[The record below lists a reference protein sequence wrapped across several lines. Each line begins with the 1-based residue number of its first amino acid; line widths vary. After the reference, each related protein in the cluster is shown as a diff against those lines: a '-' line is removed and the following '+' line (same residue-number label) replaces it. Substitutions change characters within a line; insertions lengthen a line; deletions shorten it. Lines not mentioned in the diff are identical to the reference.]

1 MSLDQDTLHQLLD
14 TIRRFVRNRLM
25 PLEEQVAS
33 TDQIPESVISE
44 MRELGL
50 FGLTIPEE
58 YGGLCLLYTSP
69 SPRDVCSS
77 RMPSSA

>member
-44 MRELGL
+44 MRELGVR
-50 FGLTIPEE
+50 I
-58 YGGLCLLYTSP
+58 YLC
-69 SPRDVCSS
+69 RI
-77 RMPSSA
+77 